1 VTVDGDRNARTRER
15 DRIGDERDGIADERD
30 QIADERDAIADER
43 EVAWIRWE
51 ATCHAITTAADLRD
65 HRADKRDAEA
75 QGRDVAAKPD
85 EYLSSGDT
93 DQASEVRAAAR
104 MDRRHAKSN
113 RIASSV
119 DRFQLTFF
127 TPGSAERRAA
137 AKRRIA
143 AVARAE
149 ADAARRNPTL
159 TQQPKRSSAIDK

>member
-51 ATCHAITTAADLRD
+51 VTCHAITTAADLRD
-65 HRADKRDAEA
+65 HGADKRDAEA

-85 EYLSSGDT
+85 EYPSDT
-93 DQASEVRAAAR
+93 DGASEVRAFAR
-104 MDRRHAKSN
+104 IDRRHAKSN

-143 AVARAE
+143 AFARAE

>member
-1 VTVDGDRNARTRER
+1 VTVDDRDASASERARSGDER

-30 QIADERDAIADER
+30 AIADER
-43 EVAWIRWE
+43 EVAWTRWE

-65 HRADKRDAEA
+65 HRADKRDADA
-75 QGRDVAAKPD
+75 HWRDIRADPD
-85 EYLSSGDT
+85 ESFDISSS
-93 DQASEVRAAAR
+93 DQAIDARKLAR

-143 AVARAE
+143 ATARVE
-149 ADAARRNPTL
+149 A
-159 TQQPKRSSAIDK
+159 